1 MKAVVLAG
9 GLGVRLRPLT
19 AIIPKPMLPLGEKA
33 LLEIQIG
40 LLREHGFDEIFLAL
54 NYKADYVRSY
64 FGDGSRYGVVLNY
77 SVESEP
83 LGTCG
88 PLSLIK
94 ERLTEPFI
102 LMNGDILTEADL
114 SKIYAFAAGLPD
126 SRLTIATKVLTT
138 PFRFGNI
145 ESDGIYVTGVEEK
158 PDFNF
163 EVLAG
168 IYVLK
173 PAVFELIPDNTYY
186 GIDRLIQEMLQNGMP
201 VTKYV
206 LREYWLDIGVVE
218 DYEQAQRAYQERFIE

>member
-1 MKAVVLAG
+1 MKAVILAG

-19 AIIPKPMLPLGEKA
+19 TIIPKPMLPLGEKA

-64 FGDGSRYGVVLNY
+64 FGDGSKYGVALHY

-88 PLSLIK
+88 PVSLIK
-94 ERLTEPFI
+94 DRLTEPFI
-102 LMNGDILTEADL
+102 LMNGDILTKADL
-114 SKIYAFAAGLPD
+114 GKIYAFAAGLPD
-126 SRLTIATKVLTT
+126 SLLTIATKVLTT

-145 ESDGIYVTGVEEK
+145 DSDGIYVTGVEEK

-173 PAVFELIPDNTYY
+173 PAIFELIPDNTYY
-186 GIDRLIQEMLQNGMP
+186 GIDRLIQEMLQKGMP

-218 DYEQAQRAYQERFIE
+218 DYEQAQQAYKERFIE